1 MIISNLASRLLRPFA
16 NAGAKATIP
25 VSQTDAT
32 RASYEQGFPALN
44 MTPIAAGGVPPS
56 GQDFNGVL
64 YDLSNA
70 ALWQQAAGIL
80 PWDAGF
86 AQSPVSG
93 GYPKNALVVHNA
105 MLYQSSVDN
114 NTETPGA
121 GTNWQ
126 GVGVSNASQTQH
138 AVTLGHMQ
146 DALAQHTHPDATQT
160 QRGFMS
166 AADKQRLDG
175 LNLAPYAPLLDP
187 LFTKRDS
194 DLHGG
199 AIRLQAADNQ
209 VLGDIILD
217 THGNN
222 FHIYSHRKSGGGIH
236 GVYINMS
243 RVGLNEWQ
251 DLLPP
256 AGSILITAANSPP
269 VGYLAA
275 NGAAVSRT
283 AYANLFAAIGTT
295 YGAGDG
301 STTFNLPDL
310 RGEFIRGWDNGR
322 GVDPWRAFGSWQ
334 GDAIRN
340 ITGTF
345 EGNVND
351 GQGAKTGAFYYT
363 GANYNGGDAA
373 GGGGIIGFDAS
384 RVVPTANENRPRN
397 VALLACIKY

>member
-25 VSQTDAT
+25 LSQTDAT

-105 MLYQSSVDN
+105 VLYQSSVDN

-126 GVGVSNASQTQH
+126 GVGVSNASQPQH
-138 AVTLGHMQ
+138 AVTRQQMQ
-146 DALAQHTHPDATQT
+146 DGLAQHTHPDATQS
-160 QRGFMS
+160 QPGFMS
-166 AADKQRLDG
+166 GADKQKLDG
-175 LNLAPYAPLLDP
+175 LNLTTYAPLANP

-194 DLHGG
+194 DRNGG

-209 VLGDIILD
+209 GFGDLSIDYCGDDGRVVIAAP
-217 THGNN
+217 
-222 FHIYSHRKSGGGIH
+222 SKSDGKTR
-236 GVYINMS
+236 GVYIDMS
-243 RVGLNEWQ
+243 RVGMNEQ
-251 DLLPP
+251 SDLLPP
-256 AGSILITAANSPP
+256 VGSILIMAVNWLPA
-269 VGYLAA
+269 GYLRA
-275 NGAAVSRT
+275 NGADVSRT
-283 AYANLFAAIGTT
+283 VYARLFAAIGTI

-322 GVDPWRAFGSWQ
+322 GADPGRVLGSAQ
-334 GDAIRN
+334 
-340 ITGTF
+340 
-345 EGNVND
+345 
-351 GQGAKTGAFYYT
+351 
-363 GANYNGGDAA
+363 AA
-373 GGGGIIGFDAS
+373 VAGSFTVSTSTLPGIGGGGPIMDSISINGRHWNDNT
-384 RVVPTANENRPRN
+384 TAQTVDVTPGDSRPRN
-397 VALLACIKY
+397 IALLACIKY

>member
-126 GVGVSNASQTQH
+126 GVGVSNASQPQH
-138 AVTLGHMQ
+138 AVTLGRMQ

-194 DLHGG
+194 DLNGG

-209 VLGDIILD
+209 VLGDIVLD
-217 THGNN
+217 YHGNI
-222 FHIYSHRKSGGGIH
+222 FRIYSYRQSGGEVRGL
-236 GVYINMS
+236 YINMS
-243 RVGLNEWQ
+243 RVGLNEWP

-256 AGSILITAANSPP
+256 AGSILITAAGYPP
-269 VGYLAA
+269 VGYLTA

-301 STTFNLPDL
+301 SSTFNLPDL
-310 RGEFIRGWDNGR
+310 RGEFIRGWDDGR
-322 GVDPWRAFGSWQ
+322 GVDVGRIFGSKQ
-334 GDAIRN
+334 SGGVPFALYHTSGRVFDGGGAGRAMDAYTN
-340 ITGTF
+340 YTGTQLLP
-345 EGNVND
+345 N
-351 GQGAKTGAFYYT
+351 
-363 GANYNGGDAA
+363 A
-373 GGGGIIGFDAS
+373 G
-384 RVVPTANENRPRN
+384 ELRPRN
-397 VALLACIKY
+397 VALLMCIKY

>member
-175 LNLAPYAPLLDP
+175 LNLAPYAPLLNP
-187 LFTKRDS
+187 RFTKQNS
-194 DLHGG
+194 NQHGG
-199 AIRLQAADNQ
+199 KIRLQAADNQ
-209 VLGDIILD
+209 WLGDLIIDYFDANGHVRFFTQNRL
-217 THGNN
+217 
-222 FHIYSHRKSGGGIH
+222 GGAF
-236 GVYINMS
+236 INLS
-243 RVGLNEWQ
+243 RIVPNEWVE
-251 DLLPP
+251 LLPP
-256 AGSILITAANSPP
+256 AGSILITAANFPP
-269 VGYLAA
+269 DGYLRA

-283 AYANLFAAIGTT
+283 AYADLFAAIGTFF
-295 YGAGDG
+295 GAGDG

-363 GANYNGGDAA
+363 GANYNGGDAS